1 VSERA
6 DTDQESSAGAGG
18 ASRCWSS
25 LAKWRSRQAAPV
37 RVASHSLDQT
47 GCVARG
53 PGEWW
58 IRDIWVDL
66 GLLTLARATVTL
78 GSGEL
83 ITKRQALG
91 VLNQLG
97 APIEVLDDIRQRRYG
112 DPDPASEEWL
122 TRRAD
127 LTLTFLGPAI
137 DRVVATYQPDD
148 GYEPAHQ
155 LSERQ

>member
-1 VSERA
+1 M
-6 DTDQESSAGAGG
+6 
-18 ASRCWSS
+18 
-25 LAKWRSRQAAPV
+25 
-37 RVASHSLDQT
+37 
-47 GCVARG
+47 ARG

-112 DPDPASEEWL
+112 DPDPASEQWL
-122 TRRAD
+122 TRRAE
-127 LTLTFLGPAI
+127 LTLAFLGPAI
-137 DRVVATYQPDD
+137 DQVVATYHPDD
-148 GYEPAHQ
+148 DEE
-155 LSERQ
+155 LSP